1 MILCAVDDLEPG
13 MILAKPVYN
22 HQELL
27 LLETGVKIKEKN
39 IRMFKSWGV
48 SKVWVRGESPDD
60 ADGHRE
66 FEDQAREAMEMKLKE
81 KFADVL
87 DDPIML
93 EIMRAAS
100 RVLSKHIRVQDEE
113 T

>member
-1 MILCAVDDLEPG
+1 MT
-13 MILAKPVYN
+13 LAKPVYN

-27 LLETGVKIKEKN
+27 LLEAGVKIKEKN

-48 SKVWVRGESPDD
+48 SAVWVKGDASDDTIGEMGS
-60 ADGHRE
+60 
-66 FEDQAREAMEMKLKE
+66 EDQAREVIEMKLQK

-100 RVLSKHIRVQDEE
+100 SVLSKRNRVQDEE
-113 T
+113 S

>member
-1 MILCAVDDLEPG
+1 MMLFAVDDLKPG
-13 MILAKPVYN
+13 LILAKAVYN

-27 LLETGVKIKEKN
+27 LLESGAKITEKN

-48 SKVWVRGESPDD
+48 TAVWVQGESPNDTD
-60 ADGHRE
+60 NDVE
-66 FEDQAREAMEMKLKE
+66 SENMAREAVAIELKA
-81 KFADVL
+81 KFADAL
-87 DDPIML
+87 DNPIML

-100 RVLSKHIRVQDEE
+100 SVLSKRIRQLDEE

>member
-1 MILCAVDDLEPG
+1 MLCDVDDLKLG
-13 MILAKPVYN
+13 MTLAKPVYN

-27 LLETGVKIKEKN
+27 LLEAGVKIKEKN

-48 SKVWVRGESPDD
+48 STVWVRGDSPGNADD
-60 ADGHRE
+60 DMG
-66 FEDQAREAMEMKLKE
+66 FEDQAREAIEMKLKA

-87 DDPIML
+87 DDPIMQ

-100 RVLSKHIRVQDEE
+100 SVLSKRIRVQDEE

>member
-1 MILCAVDDLEPG
+1 

-27 LLETGVKIKEKN
+27 LLEAGVKITEKN

-48 SKVWVRGESPDD
+48 SKVWVKGESSDD
-60 ADGHRE
+60 AEGDMG
-66 FEDQAREAMEMKLKE
+66 FEDQVREEMEMKLRE
-81 KFADVL
+81 RFADVL

-93 EIMRAAS
+93 EIMRADS
-100 RVLSKHIRVQDEE
+100 SVLSKRIRVQDEE

>member
-1 MILCAVDDLEPG
+1 MILCDVDDLEPG

-27 LLETGVKIKEKN
+27 LLEAGVKIKEKN

-48 SKVWVRGESPDD
+48 SKVWVSGESPDD
-60 ADGHRE
+60 ADGDLE
-66 FEDQAREAMEMKLKE
+66 FEDQAREAMEIKLKK

-100 RVLSKHIRVQDEE
+100 SVLSKRIRLQDEE

>member
-1 MILCAVDDLEPG
+1 MLCAVDDLKPG

-27 LLETGVKIKEKN
+27 LLDAGAKIKGKN

-48 SKVWVRGESPDD
+48 STVWVRGDSRDD
-60 ADGHRE
+60 EDGDLG
-66 FEDQAREAMEMKLKE
+66 FEDQAREAIEMQLKA

-93 EIMRAAS
+93 EIMRAAIS
-100 RVLSKHIRVQDEE
+100 VLSQRGRVQDEE

>member
-1 MILCAVDDLEPG
+1 MMLRAVDDLKPG
-13 MILAKPVYN
+13 MTLARPVYN

-27 LLETGVKIKEKN
+27 LLEAGAKIREKN

-48 SKVWVRGESPDD
+48 SAVWVRGESRDDPDGD
-60 ADGHRE
+60 MGS
-66 FEDQAREAMEMKLKE
+66 EDQAREAIEMKLKE

-87 DDPIML
+87 NDPIML

-100 RVLSKHIRVQDEE
+100 SVMSKRIREQDEE

>member
-1 MILCAVDDLEPG
+1 MLCAVDDLQLG
-13 MILAKPVYN
+13 MTLAKPVYN

-27 LLETGVKIKEKN
+27 LLEAGVKIKEKN

-48 SKVWVRGESPDD
+48 SRVWVRGKSPDD
-60 ADGHRE
+60 ADGDMG
-66 FEDQAREAMEMKLKE
+66 FEDQAREEMEMQLKE

-87 DDPIML
+87 NDPIML
-93 EIMRAAS
+93 EIMRAVS
-100 RVLSKHIRVQDEE
+100 SVLSKRIHSQDGE

>member
-1 MILCAVDDLEPG
+1 MMSCSVDDLKLG

-27 LLETGVKIKEKN
+27 LLEAGVKITEKN

-48 SKVWVRGESPDD
+48 SAVWVKGESSDD
-60 ADGHRE
+60 ADGDMG
-66 FEDQAREAMEMKLKE
+66 FEDQAREEMEMKLKE

-100 RVLSKHIRVQDEE
+100 NVLSKRIRVQDEE

>member
-1 MILCAVDDLEPG
+1 MLCAVDDLKLG
-13 MILAKPVYN
+13 MTLAKPVYN

-27 LLETGVKIKEKN
+27 LLGAGVKIVEKN

-48 SKVWVRGESPDD
+48 SEVWVKGESPDD
-60 ADGHRE
+60 ADGDMK
-66 FEDQAREAMEMKLKE
+66 FEDQAREEMEMKLKE

-100 RVLSKHIRVQDEE
+100 SVLSKRIRLQDEE